1 MCVVILQFA
10 SNQSGAGGAYLS
22 CWRLVLEKSS
32 VAVRQDLVIGNVLDV
47 LDAGA
52 EELVLKQAGVG

>member
-1 MCVVILQFA
+1 MCRYFA
-10 SNQSGAGGAYLS
+10 ICNQSNQSGAGGAYLS
-22 CWRLVLEKSS
+22 RWQLVLEEPS

-52 EELVLKQAGVG
+52 EKLVLEQA